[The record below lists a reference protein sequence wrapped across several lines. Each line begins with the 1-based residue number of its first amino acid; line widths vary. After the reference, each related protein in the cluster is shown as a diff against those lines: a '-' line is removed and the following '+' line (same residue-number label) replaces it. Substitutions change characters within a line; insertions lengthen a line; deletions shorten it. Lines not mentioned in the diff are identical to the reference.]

1 MTGGCW
7 HFSLLPNAGL
17 STRMRCS
24 LWAPNKLLHRK
35 TTKMKT
41 RTMFLA
47 LAFCLSAIA
56 VSFADNPNIGTW
68 KLNESKSKIPAGVS
82 KNTTVTYTADG
93 DSLKAVLDG
102 VDGKGN
108 PTHSEWTGKFDGK
121 DYPVTGDPNVD
132 SRSITKVDEHHYK
145 VASKKDGKVVQ
156 SGNIVLAP
164 DDKSRTLT
172 ISGTNAAGKKT
183 SATYIYDKQ

>member
-1 MTGGCW
+1 
-7 HFSLLPNAGL
+7 
-17 STRMRCS
+17 
-24 LWAPNKLLHRK
+24 
-35 TTKMKT
+35 MK
-41 RTMFLA
+41 A
-47 LAFCLSAIA
+47 
-56 VSFADNPNIGTW
+56 
-68 KLNESKSKIPAGVS
+68 KSKIPAGVS

-93 DSLKAVLDG
+93 DNLKAVLDG

>member
-1 MTGGCW
+1 M
-7 HFSLLPNAGL
+7 L
-17 STRMRCS
+17 
-24 LWAPNKLLHRK
+24 
-35 TTKMKT
+35 
-41 RTMFLA
+41 LA
-47 LAFCLSAIA
+47 LAFCLSVVA
-56 VSFADNPNIGTW
+56 VSFADNPNVGTW
-68 KLNESKSKIPAGVS
+68 KLNDAKSKIPAGVS

-93 DSLKAVLDG
+93 DNLKAVLDG

-164 DDKSRTLT
+164 DGKSRTLT

-183 SATYIYDKQ
+183 SATYVYDKQ

>member
-1 MTGGCW
+1 
-7 HFSLLPNAGL
+7 
-17 STRMRCS
+17 
-24 LWAPNKLLHRK
+24 
-35 TTKMKT
+35 MKT

-47 LAFCLSAIA
+47 LAFCLSAITL
-56 VSFADNPNIGTW
+56 SFADNPNIGTW

-93 DSLKAVLDG
+93 DNLKAVLDG

-164 DDKSRTLT
+164 DGKSRTLT
-172 ISGTNAAGKKT
+172 VTGTNAAGKRT
-183 SATYIYDKQ
+183 SATFVYDKQ

>member
-1 MTGGCW
+1 
-7 HFSLLPNAGL
+7 
-17 STRMRCS
+17 
-24 LWAPNKLLHRK
+24 
-35 TTKMKT
+35 MKT

-47 LAFCLSAIA
+47 LVFCLSAVA
-56 VSFADNPNIGTW
+56 LSFADNPNIGTW
-68 KLNESKSKIPAGVS
+68 KLNEGKSKIPAGVS

-93 DSLKAVLDG
+93 DNMKAVLDG

-164 DDKSRTLT
+164 DGKSRTLT
-172 ISGTNAAGKKT
+172 TSGTNAAGKKT
-183 SATYIYDKQ
+183 SATFLYDKQ

>member
-1 MTGGCW
+1 M
-7 HFSLLPNAGL
+7 L
-17 STRMRCS
+17 
-24 LWAPNKLLHRK
+24 
-35 TTKMKT
+35 
-41 RTMFLA
+41 LA
-47 LAFCLSAIA
+47 LAFCLSVVA
-56 VSFADNPNIGTW
+56 VSFADNPNVGTW
-68 KLNESKSKIPAGVS
+68 KLNDAKSKIPAGVS

-93 DSLKAVLDG
+93 DNLKAVLDG

-145 VASKKDGKVVQ
+145 VASKKDGKIVQ

-164 DDKSRTLT
+164 DGKSRTLT

>member
-1 MTGGCW
+1 
-7 HFSLLPNAGL
+7 
-17 STRMRCS
+17 
-24 LWAPNKLLHRK
+24 
-35 TTKMKT
+35 MKT
-41 RTMFLA
+41 RTMLLA
-47 LAFCLSAIA
+47 LAFCLSVVA
-56 VSFADNPNIGTW
+56 VSFADNPNVGTW
-68 KLNESKSKIPAGVS
+68 KLNDAKSKIPAGVS

-93 DSLKAVLDG
+93 DNLKAVLDG

-164 DDKSRTLT
+164 DGKSRTLT

>member
-1 MTGGCW
+1 
-7 HFSLLPNAGL
+7 
-17 STRMRCS
+17 
-24 LWAPNKLLHRK
+24 
-35 TTKMKT
+35 
-41 RTMFLA
+41 MFLA
-47 LAFCLSAIA
+47 VAFCLFTVAL
-56 VSFADNPNIGTW
+56 SFADNPNIGTW
-68 KLNESKSKIPAGVS
+68 KLNDSKSKIPAGVS

-93 DSLKAVLDG
+93 DNMKAVLDG

-164 DDKSRTLT
+164 DGKSRTLT

-183 SATYIYDKQ
+183 SATFVYDKE

>member
-1 MTGGCW
+1 
-7 HFSLLPNAGL
+7 
-17 STRMRCS
+17 
-24 LWAPNKLLHRK
+24 
-35 TTKMKT
+35 MKT

-47 LAFCLSAIA
+47 VAFCLFTVAL
-56 VSFADNPNIGTW
+56 SFADNPNVGTW
-68 KLNESKSKIPAGVS
+68 KLNDTKSKIPAGVS

-93 DSLKAVLDG
+93 DNLKAVLDG